1 MKVFN
6 FFNVKLL
13 DSENFLQYNNYLWR
27 INFEKILNE
36 RFVFVKKILILIL

>member
-13 DSENFLQYNNYLWR
+13 DFENFLQYNKYLWG
-27 INFEKILNE
+27 INFEKIE
-36 RFVFVKKILILIL
+36 